1 MHFCYFVLVFKNICV
16 NCMSLHLLGLTPV
29 PKADDAPPSAAGFF
43 LAGVKGSTKVIQRIN
58 FSFIYT

>member
-1 MHFCYFVLVFKNICV
+1 
-16 NCMSLHLLGLTPV
+16 MSLHLLGPMPV

-58 FSFIYT
+58 FSFIDT